1 MFCRSLFILL
11 YFFLL
16 AIVFSILRYTD
27 SDCPFGIFNLFLV
40 KSRDLTIELLT
51 ISSANIWKL
60 SGLELK
66 DILIQQEL
74 IIIEKDRS
82 NIPER
87 TRTFILKEFK
97 YGH

>member
-27 SDCPFGIFNLFLV
+27 SDCPSGIFNLFLV
-40 KSRDLTIELLT
+40 QSRDLTNELLT

-74 IIIEKDRS
+74 IFIEKDRT

-87 TRTFILKEFK
+87 TRIYILKEFK
-97 YGH
+97 NGH

>member
-1 MFCRSLFILL
+1 MLS
-11 YFFLL
+11 
-16 AIVFSILRYTD
+16 VLRYTD
-27 SDCPFGIFNLFLV
+27 YDCPFGIFKLFLV
-40 KSRDLTIELLT
+40 KSRDLNIELLT
-51 ISSANIWKL
+51 ISLANIWKR

-74 IIIEKDRS
+74 IFIEKDRT

-97 YGH
+97 LEH